1 MTQTSTHS
9 SLKPGDSIGIL
20 GGGQLGRMMA
30 LAAARLGLRCHIY
43 APEPNNPAY
52 DVAAKYNVGAYDDE
66 AALRSF
72 AASVQ
77 CVTYEFENVPAR
89 TVEILAGRVPVRPG
103 AKALAIC
110 QDRVLEK
117 QLARD
122 LGAKTAD
129 FLAVHSLD
137 GLITAIA
144 TIGTPSIL
152 KTRRF
157 GYDGKGQFVIKKAD
171 DAASAWAAVAG
182 SPCILESFVPFKR
195 EVSVVAA
202 RGLDGAIKA
211 FPVTENEHRE
221 QILRRSVVPANIH
234 PVTAK
239 AAVEIAGK
247 IATAMDYIGV
257 FAVEFFVVG
266 AGENEAA
273 ETESVYVNEIAP
285 RVHNSGHWTLDGAST
300 SQFEQHIRAISGLPL
315 GATAP
320 LSARVEMTN
329 LIGDD
334 VLAWKNLMAEP
345 DAQLHLY
352 GKGEPRPGRKM
363 GHVTRLFGQ

>member
-1 MTQTSTHS
+1 MPQTHATSA
-9 SLKPGDSIGIL
+9 LKPGDTIGIL

-43 APEPNNPAY
+43 APEVASPAY
-52 DVAAKYNVGAYDDE
+52 DVAAKHTVGKYDDE
-66 AALRSF
+66 QTLRAF
-72 AASVQ
+72 AASVH

-103 AKALAIC
+103 AKALAVC

-122 LGAKTAD
+122 LGATTAE
-129 FLAVHSLD
+129 FVSVNGLD
-137 GLITAIA
+137 ELIQGIA
-144 TIGTPSIL
+144 KIGTPSIL

-157 GYDGKGQFVIKKAD
+157 GYDGKGQFVLRKPE
-171 DAASAWAAVAG
+171 DATAAWAAVAG
-182 SPCILESFVPFKR
+182 SPCILESFVPFTR
-195 EVSVVAA
+195 EVSVIAA
-202 RGLDGAIKA
+202 RGLDGAVKA

-221 QILRRSVVPANIH
+221 QILRRSAVPASIH
-234 PVTAK
+234 PATAR
-239 AAVEIAGK
+239 AAIDIASK
-247 IATAMDYIGV
+247 IAVALDYVGV

-266 AGENEAA
+266 ENET
-273 ETESVYVNEIAP
+273 ETVYVNEIAP

-300 SQFEQHIRAISGLPL
+300 SQFEQHIRAIAGLPL

-320 LSARVEMTN
+320 LAARVEMAN

-334 VLAWKNLMAEP
+334 VQDWQSLMAEP
-345 DAQLHLY
+345 GAQLHLY
-352 GKGEPRPGRKM
+352 GKGEPRLGRKM
-363 GHVTRLFGQ
+363 GHVTRLFGR

>member
-1 MTQTSTHS
+1 MAQTATQTP
-9 SLKPGDSIGIL
+9 LKSGDSIGIL

-30 LAAARLGLRCHIY
+30 LAAARLGIHCHIY
-43 APEPNNPAY
+43 APEANNPAY
-52 DVAAKYNVGAYDDE
+52 DVAAKHSVGTYDDE

-129 FLAVHSLD
+129 FLAVHSLE
-137 GLITAIA
+137 GLIAAIA
-144 TIGTPSIL
+144 TMGTPSIL

-171 DAASAWAAVAG
+171 DAEAAWAAVAG

-202 RGLDGAIKA
+202 RGLDGVIKA

-239 AAVEIAGK
+239 AAIEIAGK
-247 IATAMDYIGV
+247 IAGAMDYIGI

-266 AGENEAA
+266 EGDL
-273 ETESVYVNEIAP
+273 ESVYVNEIAP
-285 RVHNSGHWTLDGAST
+285 RVHNSGHWTLDGAAT

-320 LSARVEMTN
+320 RSARVEMTN

-334 VLAWKNLMAEP
+334 VLAWKNLLAEP